1 MEFLL
6 LRHGCLSC
14 KTSLAVRSQ
23 ERHLHIFSCYMY
35 SIEFHWVEYAL
46 NGFRKRLS
54 DWWVIVRSANTNEL
68 TIGTEKDDFLFEASW
83 LTLMCLLPL
92 LDREWKDTILREQL
106 TLYLLAQ
113 EVEQNLLGPLW
124 CRFSVRRPHCSQ
136 CPTDESSK
144 NTSLRASSLLEG
156 LSAED
161 KLIKNYSTWNFSWD
175 STE

>member
-1 MEFLL
+1 
-6 LRHGCLSC
+6 
-14 KTSLAVRSQ
+14 
-23 ERHLHIFSCYMY
+23 
-35 SIEFHWVEYAL
+35 
-46 NGFRKRLS
+46 
-54 DWWVIVRSANTNEL
+54 
-68 TIGTEKDDFLFEASW
+68 
-83 LTLMCLLPL
+83 MCLLPL

-156 LSAED
+156 LSPED
-161 KLIKNYSTWNFSWD
+161 KLIKNYSTWNFSRD
-175 STE
+175 STEQCLSCPQSWDLLGAKNNIMGYNLKNYRDWKRESQFFRWWTHGGKDLSQQDPEHEHYFYL

>member
-1 MEFLL
+1 
-6 LRHGCLSC
+6 
-14 KTSLAVRSQ
+14 
-23 ERHLHIFSCYMY
+23 
-35 SIEFHWVEYAL
+35 
-46 NGFRKRLS
+46 
-54 DWWVIVRSANTNEL
+54 
-68 TIGTEKDDFLFEASW
+68 
-83 LTLMCLLPL
+83 MCLLPL
-92 LDREWKDTILREQL
+92 LEREWKATILREQL

-161 KLIKNYSTWNFSWD
+161 KWIKNYSTWNFSWD
-175 STE
+175 ATEWCLSCPQSCDLLDAKNYGIQLEKLQRLKKRELIFRWWTHGGNDLNHQDPEHEHYFYF